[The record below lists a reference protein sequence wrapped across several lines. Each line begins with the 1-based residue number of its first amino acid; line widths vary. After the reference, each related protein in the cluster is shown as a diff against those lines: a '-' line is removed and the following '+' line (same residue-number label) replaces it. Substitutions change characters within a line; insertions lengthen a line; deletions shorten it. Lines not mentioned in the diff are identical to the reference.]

1 MIEIKMPEAG
11 FSVTEGTII
20 EWYRHKGD
28 KVQEGENVVSVE
40 TDKIT
45 VDVPAEVSGVLSE
58 IRYKPGE
65 IAPVGDVLGVISGD
79 GEKSSGPVQPEIG
92 REAGP
97 VSGEAEGQHI
107 PAQVAQVS
115 TKTGSRPAKTGP
127 KPAGDRKV
135 SPAAK
140 AVARIN
146 GVDISLVTKG
156 SGPHGRIVKKDVL
169 DFIES
174 KKSQEPGVP
183 EVEKTIRPPRITG
196 GGQDRRVDFTG
207 WRKVIADRMVS
218 SKTEIPH
225 YSMSVEADVTSLSE
239 VIASFKSNNQDGKTG
254 PRVTYLPFMM
264 KAMMVGIDLVPEIN
278 SYCDPKGFTVK
289 SDLNIG
295 IAVDLG
301 EKLLVPVVKDV
312 RGKSII
318 ELSEELTVLVDKARK
333 DKLDREDVT
342 GGTITLTNVGQ
353 FQIHSATSVIF
364 QPQTT
369 IIYMGVAKDAPGVHN
384 GKIEV
389 RKQMIYGGT
398 FDHRV
403 INGAAGG
410 RFLME
415 IKKCLE
421 DLNMFLTN
429 LR

>member
-1 MIEIKMPEAG
+1 MPEAG

-115 TKTGSRPAKTGP
+115 TKTGP
-127 KPAGDRKV
+127 KPAADRKV

-146 GVDISLVTKG
+146 GVDISLLTEG
-156 SGPHGRIVKKDVL
+156 SGPHGRIVKQDVL

-174 KKSQEPGVP
+174 EKSQGPGEP
-183 EVEKTIRPPRITG
+183 EDKKTVRPARIIG

-225 YSMSVEADVTSLSE
+225 YSMSVEADVTGLSE
-239 VIASFKSNNQDGKTG
+239 IIASFKSKNQAGKIG

-278 SYCDPKGFTVK
+278 AYCDPKGFTVK

-301 EKLLVPVVKDV
+301 EKLLVPVVKDI
-312 RGKSII
+312 RSKSIM
-318 ELSEELTVLVDKARK
+318 ELSEELLVLVDKARK

-353 FQIHSATSVIF
+353 FQVHSATSVIF

-369 IIYMGVAKDAPGVHN
+369 ILYMGVAKDAPGVRE

-421 DLNMFLTN
+421 DLDMFLTK

>member
-1 MIEIKMPEAG
+1 MTEIKMPEAG

-20 EWYRHKGD
+20 EWYRKTGD
-28 KVQEGENVVSVE
+28 KVREGENVVSVE

-58 IRYKPGE
+58 IRYNPGE
-65 IAPVGDVLGVISGD
+65 IAPVGDVLGTISGE
-79 GEKSSGPVQPEIG
+79 GEMPSGSGQAVG
-92 REAGP
+92 RKAAGP
-97 VSGEAEGQHI
+97 VFVKAGGENI
-107 PAQVAQVS
+107 PVQTVQAS
-115 TKTGSRPAKTGP
+115 NKTGP
-127 KPAGDRKV
+127 RPVEERKV

-146 GVDISLVTKG
+146 GVDISLITKG
-156 SGPHGRIVKKDVL
+156 SGPHRRIVKKDVL
-169 DFIES
+169 EFIES
-174 KKSQEPGVP
+174 EKSRDLDGPGVKKSV
-183 EVEKTIRPPRITG
+183 RPPRLIGT
-196 GGQDRRVDFTG
+196 GQDRRVDFTG

-218 SKTEIPH
+218 SSNEIPH
-225 YSMSVEADVTSLSE
+225 YSMSVEADVTLLSE
-239 VIASFKSNNQDGKTG
+239 LIASFRSKNQSGESG

-264 KAMMVGIDLVPEIN
+264 KAMMVGIDLVPEVN
-278 SYCDPKGFTVK
+278 SCCDGKGFTVK

-301 EKLLVPVVKDV
+301 EKLLVPVVKNI
-312 RGKSII
+312 RSKSII
-318 ELSEELTVLVDKARK
+318 ELTEELSELVDKARN
-333 DKLDREDVT
+333 DKLGRDDVT
-342 GGTITLTNVGQ
+342 GGTITLTNVGP
-353 FQIHSATSVIF
+353 FQIHSATSVIL

-369 IIYMGVAKDAPGVHN
+369 IIYMGVAKDAPGIREGN
-384 GKIEV
+384 IEV

-421 DLNMFLTN
+421 DLNMFLTK

>member
-1 MIEIKMPEAG
+1 MTEIKMPEAG
-11 FSVTEGTII
+11 FSVTEGTVI

-58 IRYKPGE
+58 IRYNPGE
-65 IAPVGDVLGVISGD
+65 IAPVGDVLGTISGE
-79 GEKSSGPVQPEIG
+79 GEKLSGSSQAVGRKAAESVPVKAVRRNTPVQTV
-92 REAGP
+92 EALNKPG
-97 VSGEAEGQHI
+97 A
-107 PAQVAQVS
+107 
-115 TKTGSRPAKTGP
+115 
-127 KPAGDRKV
+127 KPAGERKI

-146 GVDISLVTKG
+146 GVDISLVANG

-169 DFIES
+169 EFIES
-174 KKSQEPGVP
+174 EKSQSPGVS
-183 EVEKTIRPPRITG
+183 EVKKTVRPPRIID

-207 WRKVIADRMVS
+207 WRKVIADRMLS
-218 SKTEIPH
+218 SSNEIPH
-225 YSMSVEADVTSLSE
+225 YSMSVEADVTRLSE
-239 VIASFKSNNQDGKTG
+239 LITSFRSKKQTGESG
-254 PRVTYLPFMM
+254 PRMTYLPFMM
-264 KAMMVGIDLVPEIN
+264 KAIMVGIDLVPEVN
-278 SYCDPKGFTVK
+278 SYCDGKGFTVK

-301 EKLLVPVVKDV
+301 EKLLVPVVKDI
-312 RGKSII
+312 RSKSII
-318 ELSEELTVLVDKARK
+318 ELAEELSVLVDRARN
-333 DKLDREDVT
+333 DNLDREDVT
-342 GGTITLTNVGQ
+342 GGTITLTNVGP
-353 FQIHSATSVIF
+353 FQIHSATSVIL

-369 IIYMGVAKDAPGVHN
+369 IIYMGVAKDAPGVRDGH
-384 GKIEV
+384 IEI

-410 RFLME
+410 RVLME

-421 DLNMFLTN
+421 DLDMFLTN